1 MTTARDTA
9 VIAAQ
14 LGRAPRGLL
23 GVAHRCPCGLPDVAE
38 TAPRLPDGSPFPTLY
53 YLTCP
58 RAAAAVSKLEA
69 SGLMREMT
77 ERLADDGVRRR
88 YEAAHRDYLARR
100 ETAARAARVDPLP
113 PGTQSAG
120 GMPERVKCLHA
131 LVAHELV
138 AGVNPFGAEALA
150 AVGAWW
156 LSGPCVD
163 TSTCACRGRAVT
175 RRVAAVDCGTNSL
188 RLLLADIDPGRAG
201 LTDVVR
207 RMEIVRLGQ
216 GVDQTGR
223 LAPEALARTMAVL
236 REYAD
241 VIARSGAQAV
251 RMVATSATRDADNAA
266 EFVRLVKEVL
276 GVAPEVLTGD
286 EEAVLSFTGA
296 TAELAAGPDPG
307 PFLVADIG
315 GGSTEFVLGPAGGP
329 PQHAISVNVGCV
341 RMTERHL
348 HGDPPAGQEVAA
360 AVADIDAA
368 LDTVAAAVPARDA
381 RTLIGLAG
389 SVTTV
394 AAIAMGLPA
403 YDAARIHHARVAAAD
418 VHAVTR
424 GLLTQTRAE
433 RAALG
438 VMHPG
443 RADVIGGGAL
453 VLDRLMQ
460 RFGFTE
466 VLVSEHDILDGMA
479 WSLAGDPP
487 G

>member
-1 MTTARDTA
+1 
-9 VIAAQ
+9 
-14 LGRAPRGLL
+14 
-23 GVAHRCPCGLPDVAE
+23 
-38 TAPRLPDGSPFPTLY
+38 
-53 YLTCP
+53 
-58 RAAAAVSKLEA
+58 
-69 SGLMREMT
+69 
-77 ERLADDGVRRR
+77 
-88 YEAAHRDYLARR
+88 
-100 ETAARAARVDPLP
+100 
-113 PGTQSAG
+113 
-120 GMPERVKCLHA
+120 
-131 LVAHELV
+131 
-138 AGVNPFGAEALA
+138 
-150 AVGAWW
+150 
-156 LSGPCVD
+156 
-163 TSTCACRGRAVT
+163 VT

-188 RLLLADIDPGRAG
+188 RLLLADVDPGRTG

-223 LAPEALARTMAVL
+223 LAPEALARTMTVL
-236 REYAD
+236 RDYAD
-241 VIARSGAQAV
+241 VIARAGAQAV

-315 GGSTEFVLGPAGGP
+315 GGSTEFVLGPAGGR
-329 PQHAISVNVGCV
+329 PQHGVSVNIGCV

-348 HGDPPAGQEVAA
+348 HSDPPAGQEVAA

-381 RTLIGLAG
+381 RTLVGLAG
-389 SVTTV
+389 SVTTI

-418 VHAVTR
+418 VHAVTGR
-424 GLLTQTRAE
+424 LLTQTRAE
-433 RAALG
+433 RAAIG

-460 RFGFTE
+460 RFGFAG

-487 G
+487 GLGTGAQWEQVPLSRPATGPMIRPAPARPSRAVLPRWRTWPPERARWTNSSRVSRSAAPVLAWWPGVRTWPLCAAVPSATSPTGAAPSPAGGRPGPRC

>member
-1 MTTARDTA
+1 M
-9 VIAAQ
+9 
-14 LGRAPRGLL
+14 
-23 GVAHRCPCGLPDVAE
+23 
-38 TAPRLPDGSPFPTLY
+38 
-53 YLTCP
+53 
-58 RAAAAVSKLEA
+58 
-69 SGLMREMT
+69 
-77 ERLADDGVRRR
+77 
-88 YEAAHRDYLARR
+88 
-100 ETAARAARVDPLP
+100 
-113 PGTQSAG
+113 
-120 GMPERVKCLHA
+120 
-131 LVAHELV
+131 
-138 AGVNPFGAEALA
+138 
-150 AVGAWW
+150 
-156 LSGPCVD
+156 
-163 TSTCACRGRAVT
+163 T

-241 VIARSGAQAV
+241 IIARSGAQAV

-315 GGSTEFVLGPAGGP
+315 GGSTEFVLGEVGGRPA
-329 PQHAISVNVGCV
+329 HTKSVNVGCV

-348 HGDPPAGQEVAA
+348 HGDPPTGQEVGA

-368 LDTVAAAVPARDA
+368 LDIVAAAVPARDA

-394 AAIAMGLPA
+394 AAIAMELPA

-424 GLLTQTRAE
+424 GLLAQTGAE
-433 RAALG
+433 RAAIG

-479 WSLAGDPP
+479 WSLAGDSP